1 MMTDEKADQG
11 LLAAAGIVKKY
22 STSEVAKFFN
32 RTDQWVYWVLR
43 EGVLDKNGKR
53 LEAERVGKANRRR
66 FTLDL
71 IQEMLE
77 SLYNRGTISEEE
89 AIAVQAKINAAR
101 G

>member
-1 MMTDEKADQG
+1 MTDEKAEQGG

-71 IQEMLE
+71 IQEILE
-77 SLYNRGTISEEE
+77 SLYNRGTLSEEE
-89 AIAVQAKINAAR
+89 AVAVQAKINAAR